1 MKSHGRLRIWKDAR
15 TKLHDVKNG
24 FSEAR
29 LKAKLY
35 ENLMEGAIV
44 DGNWGFATFGYV
56 VCASDGA
63 FVECEFVVHSKFA
76 LWHATWIG
84 KR

>member
-1 MKSHGRLRIWKDAR
+1 M
-15 TKLHDVKNG
+15 
-24 FSEAR
+24 SEAR

-35 ENLMEGAIV
+35 QNLMESAIV
-44 DGNWGFATFGYV
+44 DGNWRFAAFGCV

-76 LWHATWIG
+76 LWHSTWIR